1 MTASG
6 FVAGTLVHTNKGLV
20 PIEQLKVGDMVL
32 SKHESVESQ
41 HFKYQAVKQ
50 TTQLSNVDIYE
61 VCYASTVILNDCEE
75 CVFSHEFLT
84 EEHSIWVIDIG
95 WVAVKQLK
103 AGDIVL
109 LQNGCTNMIFGSGRL
124 YKTCVDGIAYSFG
137 WGADDKVIS
146 KLIDFRTQTP
156 SIYFGNTTQS
166 IIDYEYVFLGEGVSQ
181 QGIYTFINRDGYN
194 LGYGKEQQF
203 DFKFFGYSYDDL
215 FNPEE
220 NYGDVFSW
228 IVYNIKLE
236 DFHTY
241 FIGKAGILTHTSAN
255 ITP

>member
-1 MTASG
+1 MA
-6 FVAGTLVHTNKGLV
+6 N
-20 PIEQLKVGDMVL
+20 
-32 SKHESVESQ
+32 
-41 HFKYQAVKQ
+41 
-50 TTQLSNVDIYE
+50 
-61 VCYASTVILNDCEE
+61 
-75 CVFSHEFLT
+75 CV
-84 EEHSIWVIDIG
+84 DIG
-95 WVAVKQLK
+95 WVSVKALK

-109 LQNGCTNMIFGSGRL
+109 LENGCTNMIFGVGRL

-137 WGADDKVIS
+137 WGGDDKIIS
-146 KLIDFRTQTP
+146 KLIDFRTGVS

-166 IIDYEYVFLGEGVSQ
+166 ITDYEYVFLGEGVTR
-181 QGIYTFINRDGYN
+181 QGIYTFINRYGYT

-228 IVYNIKLE
+228 IVYNFKLE